1 MPFPP
6 APAAPR
12 TQSRPA
18 AAQPRP
24 TVADQIER
32 LTPRFDDLVRRAR
45 LVVTQSHVDDLDEQ
59 VLTFCR
65 DLRAVVRAP
74 TPQAAPVWVGDN
86 GALF

>member
-32 LTPRFDDLVRRAR
+32 LTPQFDDLVRRAR
-45 LVVTQSHVDDLDEQ
+45 LVVTPSGFDDLEER
-59 VLTFCR
+59 VHAFNR
-65 DLRAVVRAP
+65 ALRATVRER
-74 TPQAAPVWVGDN
+74 TPHAAPLWVGDN
-86 GALF
+86 GAMF